1 MIICHCNGISDR
13 TIRRSIRNG
22 ATTLG
27 ELRQI
32 CGAGDCCGTCTPAL
46 RSLLKTESSSEPR
59 ETTPQKR
66 LQTAAFA

>member
-13 TIRRSIRNG
+13 TIRRSIRSG

-32 CGAGDCCGTCTPAL
+32 CGAGNCCGTCTPAL
-46 RSLLKTESSSEPR
+46 RSLLRTESKSESR
-59 ETTPQKR
+59 ETTPQER
-66 LQTAAFA
+66 QQTAAFA